1 MATSLNNL
9 PNASGLMDMNQLL
22 RQLFEPMGGFP
33 ALGHG
38 KGATGL
44 GRLLNANWYPTVD
57 IRHEANQYVI
67 HADVPGVT
75 SKDIEVSVA
84 NGNTLIIKGKKE
96 TQSEKKSNNYVR
108 IERSAGAFCRSVT
121 LPSSVNA
128 AKIRAKVKNGVLEI
142 VAQKLGGGRGAPKR
156 IRVTSEK

>member
-9 PNASGLMDMNQLL
+9 PSSSSFMEMNQLL
-22 RQLFEPMGGFP
+22 RQLFEPMGGLAP
-33 ALGHG
+33 LQQG
-38 KGATGL
+38 KGAGL
-44 GRLLNANWYPTVD
+44 SRLLNANWFPTVD
-57 IRHEANQYVI
+57 VRHEANQYII

-96 TQSEKKSNNYVR
+96 TQAEKRTNHFVR
-108 IERSAGAFCRSVT
+108 IERSTGTFCRSIT
-121 LPSSVNA
+121 LPSAVNA

-142 VAQKLGGGRGAPKR
+142 IAQKLGSGRGTPRK
-156 IRVTSEK
+156 IKVTSEK

>member
-9 PNASGLMDMNQLL
+9 PSSSSLMDMNQLL
-22 RQLFEPMGGFP
+22 RQLFEPMGGLP
-33 ALGHG
+33 ALGQG
-38 KGATGL
+38 KGAASL

-57 IRHEANQYVI
+57 VRHEANQYII
-67 HADVPGVT
+67 HADVPGVA

-96 TQSEKKSNNYVR
+96 TLAEKKTNNFVR

-121 LPSSVNA
+121 LPSAVNA

-142 VAQKLGGGRGAPKR
+142 IAQKLSGGRGAPRK
-156 IRVTSEK
+156 IKVTSEK